1 MIKTGAGPTVNNND
15 GLILI
20 KINQE
25 EGNRHASNTT
35 WAKPLGDDLYE
46 ISHPLSLISGFD
58 VGDVVRAIASSGESM
73 PTVVETV
80 QKGDYRTVHVSFLKG
95 VAVSDKESVLSE
107 LSKWNATHEMTFE
120 RFYTVVVP
128 ESNYD
133 ALCEYLK
140 SPVPRAS
147 LVYEPAVDLNTL
159 IMNRFL
165 EG

>member
-1 MIKTGAGPTVNNND
+1 MIKSGAGPAVNNKD

-20 KINQE
+20 EINQA

-35 WAKPLGDDLYE
+35 WARPLGDDLYE

-58 VGDVVRAIASSGESM
+58 VGDVVRAIASSNEST

-80 QKGDYRTVHVSFLKG
+80 QKGDYKTVHFSFLKG
-95 VAVSDKESVLSE
+95 VAISDQQLILNE
-107 LSKWNATHEMTFE
+107 LGRWDATHDMTFE

-140 SPVPRAS
+140 SSVPRTS
-147 LVYEPAVDLNTL
+147 LIYEPAVNINTL
-159 IMNRFL
+159 IMNHFL